1 MQHEIPT
8 WIYLVISGVT
18 AGAVLLQALVLVG
31 MLFAL
36 KGALGRL
43 NEVSKKAEENVLPL
57 LATSRTLLEEVSPKL
72 RVAAQNA
79 LEISQ
84 TAKEISVKAREMSE
98 TAKAESTRIV
108 AVLDDVL
115 ERVAVQ
121 TDRVDE
127 IVTGTLDS
135 VVHATSTLQKAVSGP
150 VRQVNAVLNGLKA
163 GFDVLR
169 SKEREAHAAADG
181 DHFV

>member
-1 MQHEIPT
+1 
-8 WIYLVISGVT
+8 
-18 AGAVLLQALVLVG
+18 
-31 MLFAL
+31 
-36 KGALGRL
+36 
-43 NEVSKKAEENVLPL
+43 
-57 LATSRTLLEEVSPKL
+57 
-72 RVAAQNA
+72 
-79 LEISQ
+79 
-84 TAKEISVKAREMSE
+84 
-98 TAKAESTRIV
+98 
-108 AVLDDVL
+108 
-115 ERVAVQ
+115 
-121 TDRVDE
+121 VDE

>member
-1 MQHEIPT
+1 
-8 WIYLVISGVT
+8 V
-18 AGAVLLQALVLVG
+18 
-31 MLFAL
+31 
-36 KGALGRL
+36 
-43 NEVSKKAEENVLPL
+43 
-57 LATSRTLLEEVSPKL
+57 
-72 RVAAQNA
+72 
-79 LEISQ
+79 
-84 TAKEISVKAREMSE
+84 
-98 TAKAESTRIV
+98 RIA

-150 VRQVNAVLNGLKA
+150 VRQLNAVLNGLRV